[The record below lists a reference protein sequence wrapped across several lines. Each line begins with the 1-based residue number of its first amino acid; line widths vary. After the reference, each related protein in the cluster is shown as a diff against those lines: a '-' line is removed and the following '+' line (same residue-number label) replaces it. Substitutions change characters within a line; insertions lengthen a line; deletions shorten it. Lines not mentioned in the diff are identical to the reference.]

1 MSNGNLDRP
10 ACPRC
15 GGIDFHQVDV
25 AAGGLA
31 HICDTC
37 QWPRP
42 DTRDRNA
49 RPPGEALSALP
60 GKDDG

>member
-1 MSNGNLDRP
+1 VIMNGKSPDRP

-25 AAGGLA
+25 AAGKLA

-42 DTRDRNA
+42 DQRAERE
-49 RPPGEALSALP
+49 RKS
-60 GKDDG
+60 DG

>member
-1 MSNGNLDRP
+1 MSNGNPDRP

-15 GGIDFHQVDV
+15 GGVDFHQVDV
-25 AAGGLA
+25 AAGKLA

-42 DTRDRNA
+42 DQRAEHERK
-49 RPPGEALSALP
+49 S
-60 GKDDG
+60 K